1 MADFLPTGEY
11 VIRSVVSRPE
21 LNGQIC
27 SVSSSS
33 FGAGMTTTY
42 QARLQCTGEV
52 VKLTANKLAPLSE
65 APAQMLYDEEDLQRD
80 EHPLAAESMLLTV
93 LRTGT
98 SGMRRLGAWL
108 LRAMLRACVPSRT
121 VSYRA
126 WCRLQVRSSPSRRS
140 ATTATA
146 ASASAAQTARKS
158 PLSSRT
164 FCSHRS
170 PSLSLQTARHR
181 SAAIGERI
189 YQPTLRPGGGVR
201 LLDRGVGEMAGG
213 RLDRLPVCHAATHNG
228 GGRRYGRGAL

>member
-1 MADFLPTGEY
+1 MLAKHLRFITTVEGRNFSVAPMADFLPTGEF

-52 VKLTANKLAPLSE
+52 VKLTADKLAPLSE

-98 SGMRRLGAWL
+98 SGMRRPGAWL

-126 WCRLQVRSSPSRRS
+126 CVVCRFGVHGLVVHGAYSRPAERVGP
-140 ATTATA
+140 ATQRA
-146 ASASAAQTARKS
+146 A
-158 PLSSRT
+158 
-164 FCSHRS
+164 
-170 PSLSLQTARHR
+170 
-181 SAAIGERI
+181 G
-189 YQPTLRPGGGVR
+189 
-201 LLDRGVGEMAGG
+201 RGVPRQRQRPRRRPLRRRRGN
-213 RLDRLPVCHAATHNG
+213 LP
-228 GGRRYGRGAL
+228 

>member
-1 MADFLPTGEY
+1 
-11 VIRSVVSRPE
+11 
-21 LNGQIC
+21 
-27 SVSSSS
+27 
-33 FGAGMTTTY
+33 MTTTY

-65 APAQMLYDEEDLQRD
+65 APTQMLYDEEDLQRD

-98 SGMRRLGAWL
+98 SGMRHPGAWL

-126 WCRLQVRSSPSRRS
+126 WCRLQVRSSPSRRSRCVFTACRARRASHATGSRAWHS

>member
-1 MADFLPTGEY
+1 LLAVGNFREAERIYRRLDRLTPIIRERQTKSAVLAKHFRPGRGPGAPNFSVAPMADFLPTGEY

-98 SGMRRLGAWL
+98 SGMRRPGAWL

-126 WCRLQVRSSPSRRS
+126 LCRLQVRSSPSRRS
-140 ATTATA
+140 RCVFTAC
-146 ASASAAQTARKS
+146 R
-158 PLSSRT
+158 
-164 FCSHRS
+164 
-170 PSLSLQTARHR
+170 
-181 SAAIGERI
+181 
-189 YQPTLRPGGGVR
+189 
-201 LLDRGVGEMAGG
+201 
-213 RLDRLPVCHAATHNG
+213 
-228 GGRRYGRGAL
+228 